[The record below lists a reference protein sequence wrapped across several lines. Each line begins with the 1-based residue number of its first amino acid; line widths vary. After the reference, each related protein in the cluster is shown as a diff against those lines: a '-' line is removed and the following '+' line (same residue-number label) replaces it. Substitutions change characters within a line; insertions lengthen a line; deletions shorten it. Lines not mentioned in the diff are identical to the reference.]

1 MNWNFTRVIRW
12 IAYRLFG
19 GDDLWAQFYFIL
31 KKQENRGEVRCSEET
46 VWEKILIFG
55 DFEITML
62 LVRGGKWKGVLM
74 NLKRPAHS
82 KLFGMRIA
90 HICWSIDNNALY
102 SIIIKKIIIPPLIK
116 YYLFFLFFLKYYIIL
131 KILFCNFFY
140 FFIELYINL
149 IDLVFFS

>member
-1 MNWNFTRVIRW
+1 MNWNFTRVIRG

-46 VWEKILIFG
+46 VWEKILNFG

-102 SIIIKKIIIPPLIK
+102 SIIIKKNH
-116 YYLFFLFFLKYYIIL
+116 YTSTH
-131 KILFCNFFY
+131 KILFFFS
-140 FFIELYINL
+140 
-149 IDLVFFS
+149 VFFLNIILF